1 MFLKVII
8 LKCYLLLL
16 NNNEPFLNQIVMY
29 DEKWILYNNQLSGC
43 TEKKLQS
50 TSQSQ
55 TCTQKRIRS
64 LFGGLLPL
72 WSTTAFWILA
82 KPLHLRNMLS
92 KLMRCTENCSACR
105 QRWSIKW
112 APFFSRTTPDHTFH
126 TSASK
131 VEGIGL
137 WSLPHLPYSPDL
149 LPTDYHFFKH
159 LHNFLPGKCF
169 HNQQEAKNAFQEFV
183 ESQSGQFYAKGINLF
198 LISKNMF
205 IAVVPILINKD
216 VFESRY
222 NDLKF
227 KVQNHNYFS
236 LILIFNNLVYPYVII
251 NC

>member
-29 DEKWILYNNQLSGC
+29 DDKWILYNNQLSGC

-169 HNQQEAKNAFQEFV
+169 HDQQEAKNAFQEFV
-183 ESQSGQFYAKGINLF
+183 ESQSRQFYAKGINLF
-198 LISKNMF
+198 LIGKKYVYCSG
-205 IAVVPILINKD
+205 
-216 VFESRY
+216 S
-222 NDLKF
+222 
-227 KVQNHNYFS
+227 YFD
-236 LILIFNNLVYPYVII
+236 
-251 NC
+251 